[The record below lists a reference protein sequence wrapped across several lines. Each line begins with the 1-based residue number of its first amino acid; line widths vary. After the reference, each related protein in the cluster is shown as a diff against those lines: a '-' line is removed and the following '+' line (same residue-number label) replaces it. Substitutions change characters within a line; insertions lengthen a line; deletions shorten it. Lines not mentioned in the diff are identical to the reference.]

1 VSETVTGCFGASE
14 TSPMAKQLLFRT
26 ASAAGLLALALF
38 FVGADPFL
46 SAGADLTNTFTVNRV
61 LKGDRLPVSVVPD
74 WNNAFGTEAPGP
86 HAQTPFAC
94 DAAFSAISSTAASN
108 YFGRCMA

>member
-1 VSETVTGCFGASE
+1 
-14 TSPMAKQLLFRT
+14 MAKQLLFRT

-46 SAGADLTNTFTVNRV
+46 SAGADLRNAVTVDRT
-61 LKGDRLPVSVVPD
+61 LKADRLPVSIAPD
-74 WNNAFGTEAPGP
+74 WNSAFGAGTSEPR
-86 HAQTPFAC
+86 AQTPFAC
-94 DAAFSAISSTAASN
+94 DAAFSVISSPAASN

>member
-1 VSETVTGCFGASE
+1 
-14 TSPMAKQLLFRT
+14 MARQLLFRT

-46 SAGADLTNTFTVNRV
+46 SAGADLKNSFTVDRTHKAN
-61 LKGDRLPVSVVPD
+61 RLPVSIVPD
-74 WNNAFGTEAPGP
+74 WNNAFGASTSEP
-86 HAQTPFAC
+86 HEQTPFAC

>member
-1 VSETVTGCFGASE
+1 
-14 TSPMAKQLLFRT
+14 MATQLLFRA

-46 SAGADLTNTFTVNRV
+46 SAGADLGNAVTVNRT
-61 LKGDRLPVSVVPD
+61 LKADKLPVSIVPD
-74 WNNAFGTEAPGP
+74 WNNAFGGSTSEPR
-86 HAQTPFAC
+86 AQTPFAC
-94 DAAFSAISSTAASN
+94 DAAFSMISSPAASN